1 MNNEPIALTTLIAR
15 TDQILANTLD
25 EETVLLSIPN
35 SQYYGMKSVA
45 ARIWELIATPTTVSD
60 IIKVLLEEYAVPEN
74 ECALDV
80 LSFLAA
86 LRQEGLIDCR

>member
-1 MNNEPIALTTLIAR
+1 MNTEQVTLTSIVAR
-15 TDQILANTLD
+15 AEHVLANTLD

-45 ARIWELIATPTTVSD
+45 TRIWELIATPSPVVD
-60 IIKVLLEEYAVPEN
+60 IIKVLQQEYAVPEQ
-74 ECALDV
+74 ECIDDV

-86 LRQEGLIDCR
+86 LHKEGLISST

>member
-1 MNNEPIALTTLIAR
+1 MNNEPITLTTIIAR

-25 EETVLLSIPN
+25 EETVLLSIAN

-45 ARIWELIATPTTVSD
+45 TRIWELIATPIEVGD
-60 IIKVLLEEYAVPEN
+60 IIKVLLEEYAVSES
-74 ECALDV
+74 ECAIDV

-86 LRQEGLIDCR
+86 LQQEGLISRR